1 MNLLKDFAFDLLV
14 NSLDILRRTDQNKV
28 AATAP
33 RMVRRKRTAGLHS
46 RRGAGAR
53 SSYLISLMSDTPNS
67 ELLGSLDRDSHDK
80 PTFVSCIMI

>member
-1 MNLLKDFAFDLLV
+1 MNLLKDFAFDILV

-28 AATAP
+28 AATP

-53 SSYLISLMSDTPNS
+53 PSYLISLMSDTPNS